1 MDTLGP
7 KTATSSAKSID
18 ISERARQA
26 TGHGTAID
34 WPEKAR
40 TVLQHYGAFSKLTTA
55 GAGQTAAF
63 NTPPGVLA
71 KLASSTLH
79 IRYFDRGPGS
89 IYLPDEPTYVMNAP
103 VTDPMPATYFS
114 LNESDNSFSYS
125 AGSTDTAK
133 PFTRVANEYV
143 ITPAGAIKIMVLGM
157 GHPGLA
163 GSDYVEG
170 AGEVQTHWDGKT
182 LQLGDSNHQSGHFR
196 PQDGAPRPK
205 SGEYSPS
212 A

>member
-1 MDTLGP
+1 METMGP
-7 KTATSSAKSID
+7 KTATSSAKGID
-18 ISERARQA
+18 VSARSRQA
-26 TGHGTAID
+26 TTHGKATD
-34 WPEKAR
+34 WPDSAR
-40 TVLQHYGAFSKLTTA
+40 TVLQNHGAFSKLTTT
-55 GAGQTAAF
+55 GAGQTPAF

-71 KLASSTLH
+71 KLASSPLH
-79 IRYFDRGPGS
+79 IRYFTGGPGS
-89 IYLPDEPTYVMNAP
+89 IYLPDEQTYVMNAP
-103 VTDPMPATYFS
+103 VTDPMPSSYFS

-125 AGSTDTAK
+125 AGSTSMAK
-133 PFTRVANEYV
+133 PFTRAANEYV

-170 AGEVQTHWDGKT
+170 AGEVQTHWDGNT
-182 LQLGDSNHQSGHFR
+182 LQLGQSNHQSGHFR

-205 SGEYSPS
+205 SGEYSPT